1 MKKIL
6 NSNLVNILVKII
18 SIILFIG
25 IFISLIFVY
34 TNLEYEN
41 ANSIKLKNYI
51 YLGIIFLIFIIVT
64 MVKILF
70 IKAKLKENKFV
81 KIMSKH
87 INLIIGIMF
96 IALFIGQ
103 VTILKNIY
111 FETSWDAEHIIN
123 TAKNFAKT
131 GIFENNN
138 YYDIYPY
145 FSVYPNNLFLAGIF
159 SMIGKIVVHFNIE
172 KLYEVLIYIGIIL
185 IYLSGIIMLKT
196 IDNISNKKALKFIG
210 AVLFIVFIGLS
221 PWFLVPYS
229 DTYSLIF
236 PISVLYNYTKK
247 QKRWYN
253 YLCIGL
259 FSYAGYLIKPTGII
273 ILIAIAIIE
282 IYKALFNFKN
292 KEKIKEY
299 SKNILFLLCGVL
311 IVFALNFGIKKTINY
326 EVNKDNSFSLW
337 HYLMM
342 GLSQDTTG
350 CFNSGDVT
358 ESLAIDTYENRIDK
372 NKAKFIDRAK
382 ELSGKK
388 ATTFY
393 LKKLLVNYND
403 GTFAW
408 GKEGWFYKTLKEND
422 SNLSKKLKSFY
433 YNDGENFKI
442 FTSIMQTIWVMII
455 ILIVIT
461 SILTKIDN
469 KKSVIFLSIIGL
481 TLFTLLFEARA
492 RYLYL
497 YSTYYIILA
506 VIGVEIINKIKIG
519 KNMH

>member
-1 MKKIL
+1 M
-6 NSNLVNILVKII
+6 
-18 SIILFIG
+18 
-25 IFISLIFVY
+25 
-34 TNLEYEN
+34 
-41 ANSIKLKNYI
+41 
-51 YLGIIFLIFIIVT
+51 
-64 MVKILF
+64 
-70 IKAKLKENKFV
+70 
-81 KIMSKH
+81 
-87 INLIIGIMF
+87 
-96 IALFIGQ
+96 FIGQ

-185 IYLSGIIMLKT
+185 IDLSGIIMLKT

-282 IYKALFNFKN
+282 IYKAL
-292 KEKIKEY
+292 I
-299 SKNILFLLCGVL
+299 SKTRRKLRNILK
-311 IVFALNFGIKKTINY
+311 I
-326 EVNKDNSFSLW
+326 
-337 HYLMM
+337 
-342 GLSQDTTG
+342 
-350 CFNSGDVT
+350 
-358 ESLAIDTYENRIDK
+358 
-372 NKAKFIDRAK
+372 
-382 ELSGKK
+382 
-388 ATTFY
+388 
-393 LKKLLVNYND
+393 
-403 GTFAW
+403 
-408 GKEGWFYKTLKEND
+408 
-422 SNLSKKLKSFY
+422 Y
-433 YNDGENFKI
+433 Y
-442 FTSIMQTIWVMII
+442 S
-455 ILIVIT
+455 
-461 SILTKIDN
+461 
-469 KKSVIFLSIIGL
+469 
-481 TLFTLLFEARA
+481 
-492 RYLYL
+492 
-497 YSTYYIILA
+497 YY
-506 VIGVEIINKIKIG
+506 VEY
-519 KNMH
+519 